1 MTSNEETARR
11 FLQLVNSHYDEYK
24 KKWRTH
30 NMQKG
35 QVFDDDVFSQTILT
49 IYDKILKSGVSDPSD
64 KGLENYFFKSVMMNN
79 RRELLYPYLSKRD
92 MNVEPFDVMKDLLD
106 DSDIDGL
113 KKEEARRQYFMYH
126 LLKEVQDTFDME
138 TFRIFRIFY
147 LYPKMTYTRLQNLTK
162 IKNVKKKILNVRNYL
177 QENIDRNRLN
187 SEFEEWYSEEKD
199 NFW

>member
-1 MTSNEETARR
+1 MR
-11 FLQLVNSHYDEYK
+11 
-24 KKWRTH
+24 
-30 NMQKG
+30 KG
-35 QVFDDDVFSQTILT
+35 QAFDDDVFSQTILT

-92 MNVEPFDVMKDLLD
+92 MNVEPFEVMKDLLD
-106 DSDIDGL
+106 DSDIEGL
-113 KKEEARRQYFMYH
+113 KKEEARKQYFMYH

-147 LYPKMTYTRLQNLTK
+147 LYPKMTYTRLQNLTR